1 MHKQLKV
8 AIIGVGVVGSSV
20 ANILER
26 NKDIITA
33 RTGVEIVV
41 KKGVVKDLSKKRNV
55 NIALTDNVDEVLYDN
70 EIDVIVE
77 LMGGI
82 DQAYKIA
89 QIALSQSKAFVTA
102 NKAMLA
108 YHRYELEQIAKTP
121 IGFEASVCGGIP
133 IIKALKDGLS
143 ANHIEAI
150 YGILNGTS
158 NYILSKMTKEG
169 WSFQQSLE
177 SAQNL
182 GYAEANPSL
191 DINGKDAAHKLLILA
206 SLAYGIDSR
215 PEEILVEGITDIA
228 IEDMEFAKEF
238 GYVIKL
244 LGIAKK
250 INNSIELRI
259 HPTMIAQDR
268 LIAKVDD
275 VMNAISVMGDCVG
288 ESVYYGAGAGG
299 DATASSVIGDLIEI
313 ARGKSSQM
321 LGFKTSQSFGLIPQ
335 EQIISRYYIR
345 ILADDKPG
353 VLEKIAA
360 ILSHNE
366 ISISTFL
373 QKPNNQNLNQNPKQN
388 LNNQGGSAKIL
399 LATHTTTEY
408 AIQNALKA
416 LESLEVVRAKPVI
429 IRIEA

>member
-244 LGIAKK
+244 LGIAK
-250 INNSIELRI
+250 N
-259 HPTMIAQDR
+259 
-268 LIAKVDD
+268 
-275 VMNAISVMGDCVG
+275 
-288 ESVYYGAGAGG
+288 
-299 DATASSVIGDLIEI
+299 
-313 ARGKSSQM
+313 
-321 LGFKTSQSFGLIPQ
+321 
-335 EQIISRYYIR
+335 
-345 ILADDKPG
+345 
-353 VLEKIAA
+353 
-360 ILSHNE
+360 
-366 ISISTFL
+366 
-373 QKPNNQNLNQNPKQN
+373 
-388 LNNQGGSAKIL
+388 
-399 LATHTTTEY
+399 
-408 AIQNALKA
+408 
-416 LESLEVVRAKPVI
+416 RAKNPPYDD
-429 IRIEA
+429 RARSLDR